1 MTEIIWLQVFLVVVL
16 PLSIFIGGAL
26 WGRLNEKSHLEDLAR
41 REENYKNFPIQNWR
55 KIPEGYQVTQAVLVT
70 GAVVISEDVWK
81 RFLARLKSL
90 VGGNIKSYETLM
102 DRARREA
109 CLRML
114 EDAKVRG
121 ADAVMN
127 VRYDSADIGSMSDQ
141 RSSPLGVEVLV
152 FGTALNLRKAEV

>member
-1 MTEIIWLQVFLVVVL
+1 MIEVVWLQVFFVVVV
-16 PLSIFIGGAL
+16 PLSIFIGAAV
-26 WGRLNEKSHLEDLAR
+26 WGRLNEKAHLEDLAR
-41 REENYKNFPIQNWR
+41 REESYKDFPIENWR
-55 KIPEGYQVTQAVLVT
+55 KVPKGYQVTQGALVT

-81 RFLARLKSL
+81 RFLARLKAL

-114 EDAKVRG
+114 EDAKARG

-127 VRYDSADIGSMSDQ
+127 VRYDSADIGSMSAQ

>member
-1 MTEIIWLQVFLVVVL
+1 MSEIPWLEILFFFIVPLVV
-16 PLSIFIGGAL
+16 FIAGGIR
-26 WGRLNEKSHLEDLAR
+26 GRFHEESHLADLAR
-41 REENYKNFPIQNWR
+41 REESYKTFPIQNWG
-55 KIPEGYQVTQAVLVT
+55 KVPDGYEVSGATLVF

-81 RFLARLKSL
+81 RFLARLKGL
-90 VGGNIKSYETLM
+90 VGGNIRSYETLM

-127 VRYDSADIGSMSDQ
+127 VRYDSADIGSMSGQ
-141 RSSPLGVEVLV
+141 RVSPIGVEVLA
-152 FGTALNLRKAEV
+152 FGTALNLRKAQV

>member
-1 MTEIIWLQVFLVVVL
+1 MIEVVWLQVFFVVVV
-16 PLSIFIGGAL
+16 PLSIFIGAAVC
-26 WGRLNEKSHLEDLAR
+26 GRLNEKAHLEDLAR
-41 REENYKNFPIQNWR
+41 REESYKDFPIENWQ
-55 KIPEGYQVTQAVLVT
+55 KVPMGYQVTQGALVT

-81 RFLARLKSL
+81 RFLARLKAL

-114 EDAKVRG
+114 EDAKARG

-127 VRYDSADIGSMSDQ
+127 VRYDSADIGSMSAQ